1 MFPKTRMGVPDMQYP
16 GPEPSDLEN
25 VRALNRVFLDL
36 VARDGSPRAILQNL
50 PDGMGERLAGLG
62 PKRAERL
69 AGVPFMLFSLRERD
83 DDYWEL
89 LLAPGDTPDL
99 FLPAPEPDA
108 GTGKLAAAG
117 LGFAWQLAR
126 RNAYALRL
134 LSGASLHWCEEIAAR
149 PLVDLLS
156 RAASRPDVIELRCG
170 HSVPF
175 WAKLLDR
182 GTSGRR
188 DIRVAA
194 HLTAW
199 QQILT
204 PEPARTGVWASAAC
218 RSRVP
223 SLEVA
228 DK

>member
-1 MFPKTRMGVPDMQYP
+1 MQYP

-25 VRALNRVFLDL
+25 VLALNRAFLDL
-36 VARDGSPRAILQNL
+36 VARGGSLHAIPHNL
-50 PDGMGERLAGLG
+50 PDGMWGRLAGLV
-62 PKRAERL
+62 PKAADRL
-69 AGVPFMLFSLRERD
+69 ASVPFMMFSLRERD
-83 DDYWEL
+83 DEYWGS

-99 FLPAPEPDA
+99 FRPVPAPDA

-156 RAASRPDVIELRCG
+156 RAASMSDIIELRCG
-170 HSVPF
+170 DNAPF
-175 WAKLLDR
+175 WDKLLDR

-204 PEPARTGVWASAAC
+204 PEPASTGAWATAAC

-228 DK
+228 DKRRR